1 MRIVAIPSCARYPP
15 PSNFKIL
22 DDCLCDT
29 LFVLSNVRLHFCL
42 VEDKLEVYLNTQFR
56 NEINNLAACLLSTRK
71 GFFFSKRLS
80 LNVYIKYKVKYPRAN
95 EDDILS
101 NNQTLTQ

>member
-1 MRIVAIPSCARYPP
+1 MKSI
-15 PSNFKIL
+15 IL
-22 DDCLCDT
+22 
-29 LFVLSNVRLHFCL
+29 LH
-42 VEDKLEVYLNTQFR
+42 VYFQQ
-56 NEINNLAACLLSTRK
+56 EK
-71 GFFFSKRLS
+71 VFFFSKRLS

>member
-1 MRIVAIPSCARYPP
+1 MRSFVMKSI
-15 PSNFKIL
+15 IL
-22 DDCLCDT
+22 
-29 LFVLSNVRLHFCL
+29 LH
-42 VEDKLEVYLNTQFR
+42 VYFQQ
-56 NEINNLAACLLSTRK
+56 EK
-71 GFFFSKRLS
+71 VFFFSKRLS